1 MVKTKKAWLSILS
14 FLCVLCFGL
23 GIFFCMPRTTA
34 VAESPNV
41 SIDFEET
48 SDSNNFAAL
57 NGVHSIS
64 DGKLNLTQWVYSYYK
79 IPISTTGIRIIT
91 MDMYIKSG
99 AGPAFGL
106 MNVSKFSK
114 DITTADTGVYWNLYS
129 ATNTRLTGHLNYYTG
144 GSYKEDYT
152 DRSYLYDTVH
162 KLEITIRN
170 KAVTFT
176 IDGSTLISSSTI
188 STALTDRGLSLEDE
202 VYFCVGEG
210 KGGEGSYIDNFEI
223 KDSFEK
229 ATDYSIDFEET
240 ADANN
245 FTKFYGTKWSVG
257 NGTFN
262 KTAAAGI
269 LYYNTAIPTQK
280 TRIISMDVHL
290 ASGAKPVFGFINE
303 SKLSGITDATN
314 AGKGSGIYWI
324 QSSATNRRLTNYWN
338 KALGG
343 GKEDYSNRSYLWG
356 TTFRLEITIIKG
368 KIEYIRNGSTLI
380 SASDVSEAMTSLGV
394 TLEENVYFCFGSD
407 TTETGTYID
416 NFEIKDY
423 LEKGAN
429 YAIDFDA
436 SADANNFTKFYG
448 TKWSVGDGTFNKTAA
463 GIQYYN
469 TIIPTQKTRIISM
482 DVHLASG
489 AKPVFGFINESKLSG
504 ITDATNAGKGSGI
517 YWIQSS
523 ATNRRLTNYWNKALG
538 GGKED
543 YSNRSY
549 LWGTTFRLEITIIKG
564 KIEYIRNGSTLISA
578 SDVSEAMTSLGVTLE
593 ENVYFCFGSDTTET
607 GTYIDNFEIKDYVVT
622 GIPDE
627 DFSLLDKY
635 ALTGNVQMNAFTY
648 GTDMK
653 DCANGAEMYNYLTT
667 TKAGNNGRGYDLTGA
682 DYISFAV
689 NNQSGIAAGFK
700 VILAEGADVDVNGN
714 ATSAPYGRRWTSAEK
729 MPYYLEYANGKVEGN
744 ILTTQENNMAYASV
758 PNGFEGRV
766 VFPITSF
773 EALSWSNN
781 INDNLEFSTDANAIS
796 LGFIRFMNIV
806 YYKSG
811 TAAADGS
818 LVISNPMIYGDYIP
832 AVANSTNRVVNAIN
846 NIGTVTAASEA
857 QIAFAREQYDDLSDK
872 SGVKNYATL
881 QAAETAFAALED
893 NTYVVATDGK
903 DFTGTGGVAFGE
915 VWTATPSTISAW
927 IKVDASISD
936 NTHVGTIVGNMGR
949 IGSSWVEDSE
959 NSFSFEV
966 TTNGNL
972 KIEWRRSSTT
982 KAILVAENVDVRT
995 GAYMHVAFTRNA
1007 STGRL
1012 ALYVNGVKVAEQDY
1026 PWASLRDLSFVN
1038 PVIIGS
1044 DYTNDEIHALGFTPD
1059 FNGFIADVRVY
1070 SSVLTAEQIAQDAL
1084 GEVQNSLMANVEFI
1098 SGEENEYYDSAN
1110 QNATD
1115 AFGWKEYSSLEDLKL
1130 GDYTFAVIP
1139 DTQML
1144 FSVAKDST
1152 GKSLFTPGYN
1162 IEDNL
1167 LYKNNTWLVE
1177 NQQALGLKFVM
1188 HLGDLTDSLNYKD
1201 KWNKQGA
1208 AELYYAMESMDVLT
1222 DAGIPW
1228 SLSRGNHDAG
1238 ATAAYL
1244 EYWDNGFTEVTY
1256 NGVTYS
1262 TTGYSASTYGVGS
1275 ERISNLTTSGALLE
1289 FGSMA
1294 ETDMRN
1300 TYYTFAAGDE
1310 KWLVVAL
1317 DLEPTDDV
1325 ITWANEIIAA
1335 RADHKT
1341 IITTH
1346 AYMTSTGS
1354 FMTSAMISGNYGEA
1368 LWTKL
1373 ASKHSNVV
1381 MFLCGHSTGQNV
1393 VRKQLT
1399 GENGNK
1405 VWNFMIDIS
1414 SHEIAGNHQTGVF
1427 ALFGIADNGNTLHVN
1442 YLSPSEG
1449 KLFRSINQFTVS
1461 LGELETV
1468 VAETKQIL
1476 DLDGNVA
1483 LEIATDF
1490 TGELPVLE
1498 RSGHIFLG
1506 YLVDGTLYATYTYT
1520 GAETS
1525 VKAVFATFTMYNGAA
1540 TRIGDYGMRFSA
1552 YLDMTV
1558 EELSALGI
1566 SVSYGTLIAPDYA
1579 ITVDGNKGGVKDYSK
1594 MVLENVGR
1602 YMINVP
1608 STKQLTAK
1616 GYTIINASPTAIS
1629 LETQLELELVART
1642 YMKVTYA
1649 DGTEAVFY
1657 AGVTDNGRSI
1667 KEVAALALADISK
1680 VQSAEYQYAVEG
1692 GYSPYKDEDRTY
1704 LQKIVG

>member
-1 MVKTKKAWLSILS
+1 MVKAKKAWLSILS
-14 FLCVLCFGL
+14 FLFALCFGL
-23 GIFFCMPRTTA
+23 GIFFCIPRTTA

-240 ADANN
+240 ADENHFSN
-245 FTKFYGTKWSVG
+245 FYGTNKWTVS
-257 NGTFN
+257 NGRYN
-262 KTAAAGI
+262 KAKYA
-269 LYYNTAIPTQK
+269 LMYYNTPIPTTS
-280 TRIISMDVHL
+280 TRVISFDL
-290 ASGAKPVFGFINE
+290 SIANGDKPIFGFIND
-303 SKLSGITDATN
+303 SQISTAKYNTAKT
-314 AGKGSGIYWI
+314 GIYWQQ
-324 QSSATNRRLTNYWN
+324 QSAKYKNINSSLKTNSPDIINQTHSSSSGY
-338 KALGG
+338 
-343 GKEDYSNRSYLWG
+343 SYLYG
-356 TTFRLEITIIKG
+356 QKNRVEITISRGAISFV
-368 KIEYIRNGSTLI
+368 INGASFI
-380 SASDVSEAMTSLGV
+380 SSSAIASALSKAGI
-394 TLEENVYFCFGSD
+394 TLEDNVYFIFGAD
-407 TTETGTYID
+407 TSYTSTYID
-416 NFEIKDY
+416 NF
-423 LEKGAN
+423 
-429 YAIDFDA
+429 
-436 SADANNFTKFYG
+436 
-448 TKWSVGDGTFNKTAA
+448 
-463 GIQYYN
+463 Q
-469 TIIPTQKTRIISM
+469 
-482 DVHLASG
+482 
-489 AKPVFGFINESKLSG
+489 
-504 ITDATNAGKGSGI
+504 
-517 YWIQSS
+517 
-523 ATNRRLTNYWNKALG
+523 
-538 GGKED
+538 
-543 YSNRSY
+543 
-549 LWGTTFRLEITIIKG
+549 
-564 KIEYIRNGSTLISA
+564 
-578 SDVSEAMTSLGVTLE
+578 
-593 ENVYFCFGSDTTET
+593 
-607 GTYIDNFEIKDYVVT
+607 IKDYVVT
-622 GIPDE
+622 GIPEE

-635 ALTGNVQMNAFTY
+635 ALMGNVQNNSFTY
-648 GTDMK
+648 GADMK

-714 ATSAPYGRRWTSAEK
+714 STSTAYGRRWTSAEDL
-729 MPYYLEYANGKVEGN
+729 PYYLEYTDGTVEGGLM
-744 ILTTQENNMAYASV
+744 IAQSNNMAYASV
-758 PNGFEGRV
+758 PNGFDGRV

-773 EALSWSNN
+773 ESLSWSANDANN
-781 INDNLEFSTDANAIS
+781 LVFSTDANAIS
-796 LGFIRFMNIV
+796 LGYIRFINIV
-806 YYKSG
+806 YYKTG
-811 TAAADGS
+811 TVDSEGS
-818 LVISNPMIYGDYIP
+818 LIISEPMIYGDYIP
-832 AVANSTNRVVNAIN
+832 AVANSTNRVINAIN

-949 IGSSWVEDSE
+949 VGSSWIEDST

-972 KIEWRRSSTT
+972 KVEWRKSSTT

-1007 STGRL
+1007 STGDL
-1012 ALYVNGVKVAEQDY
+1012 ALYVNGVKVAENEFK
-1026 PWASLRDLSFVN
+1026 WSSLKDLTFVN

-1070 SSVLTAEQIAQDAL
+1070 SGVLTEDEIAQDAL
-1084 GEVQNSLMANVEFI
+1084 GNVQDGLMAGVDFI
-1098 SGEENEYYDSAN
+1098 SGEENEYYDSVN

-1152 GKSLFTPGYN
+1152 GKDLFTPGYN

-1177 NQQALGLKFVM
+1177 NQQALGLKFVI
-1188 HLGDLTDSLNYKD
+1188 HVGDLTDTLNYAAWATK
-1201 KWNKQGA
+1201 GA
-1208 AELYYAMESMDVLT
+1208 VEMYYAMESMDVLT

-1228 SLSRGNHDAG
+1228 SMSRGNHDG
-1238 ATAAYL
+1238 GNTTARL
-1244 EYWDNGFTEVTY
+1244 DYWDNGFTDVTY
-1256 NGVTYS
+1256 NGATYS
-1262 TTGYSASTYGVGS
+1262 TTGYSASAYGVGS
-1275 ERISNLTTSGALLE
+1275 ERISNLTTNGALLE
-1289 FGSMA
+1289 FGSMV
-1294 ETDMRN
+1294 ETNMRN

-1317 DLEPTDDV
+1317 DLEPTDEV

-1335 RADHKT
+1335 HADHKT

-1381 MFLCGHSTGQNV
+1381 MFLCGHSSGQNV

-1468 VAETKQIL
+1468 VTETKQIL